1 MILEP
6 EILTVNFKTHLLNF
20 WDTSKSFTINGNVFM
35 LLRIY
40 LGVFYIIT
48 GTNKVFK
55 GDLGLGYMDDL
66 VHFVTGV
73 VFRAKP
79 GGEEAVPGFASA
91 APDFYVSF
99 LESVVLPN
107 PEIFTYL
114 VVWGETLLGFA
125 LLFGVSVRLAGFMG
139 AFMAGN
145 YLVASGRGLFLPS
158 FDALL
163 TYSLLTLAVARAG
176 RTFGVDVFLAKWRPK
191 SWLW

>member
-6 EILTVNFKTHLLNF
+6 EILTVIFKTHLLNF
-20 WDTSKSFTINGNVFM
+20 WNASKSFTINGNVFM

-40 LGVFYIIT
+40 LGTFYIMT

-55 GDLGLGYMDDL
+55 GDLGLGYMDSVVD
-66 VHFVTGV
+66 FVTGV
-73 VFRAKP
+73 VQRAEE
-79 GGEEAVPGFASA
+79 GGGGAT
-91 APDFYVSF
+91 PDFYVSF
-99 LESVVLPN
+99 LKSVVLPN

-114 VVWGETLLGFA
+114 VAWGETFLGLA

-139 AFMAGN
+139 AFMALN
-145 YLVASGRGLFLPS
+145 YAIASGRALYLPG

-163 TYSLLTLAVARAG
+163 GYTLFTLALARAG
-176 RTFGVDVFLAKWRPK
+176 RTFGVDVFLAKWKPK

>member
-1 MILEP
+1 MESN
-6 EILTVNFKTHLLNF
+6 ILTVTFKTHLLNF
-20 WDTSKSFTINGNVFM
+20 WDVSRGFTVNGNVFM

-40 LGVFYIIT
+40 LGAFYIMT

-73 VFRAKP
+73 VLRAKP
-79 GGEEAVPGFASA
+79 GGEVAVPGFEAA
-91 APDFYVSF
+91 APDFYVLF

-114 VVWGETLLGFA
+114 VAWGETLLGFA

-145 YLVASGRGLFLPS
+145 YLLASGRGLFLPS

-163 TYSLLTLAVARAG
+163 AYSLLTLALARAG
-176 RTFGVDVFLAKWRPK
+176 RTFGIDTMLAKWKPK
-191 SWLW
+191 SWFW